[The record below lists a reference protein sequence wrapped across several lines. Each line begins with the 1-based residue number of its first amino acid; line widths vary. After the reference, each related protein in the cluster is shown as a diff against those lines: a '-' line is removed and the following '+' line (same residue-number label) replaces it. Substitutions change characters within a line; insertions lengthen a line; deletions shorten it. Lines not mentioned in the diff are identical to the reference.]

1 MPPVRVEI
9 PTPSTPTLRPLPQW
23 GFLSANHPGVRSQ
36 SWKAQ
41 PAPSS
46 APRNGEGSEW
56 GVQKYSPNRY
66 ATGPGDRG
74 PHQPIQYELS
84 LVSVSSHMA

>member
-1 MPPVRVEI
+1 MPPVRVEM
-9 PTPSTPTLRPLPQW
+9 PPLQPPPC
-23 GFLSANHPGVRSQ
+23 FLCHSGDFCLPITQELRSQ

-41 PAPSS
+41 PAHSS
-46 APRNGEGSEW
+46 APRNREESEW

-66 ATGPGDRG
+66 VTGPGDRG